1 MAEELNN
8 IEVQMPDG
16 KTYKM
21 NGGGGSVTPGPNSV
35 GSDEIKDE
43 SIKKQDLDKGI
54 QDKLEVL
61 DDGNVVTESELEDG
75 WAEAMRNAGLNLNQA
90 NSEDGD

>member
-1 MAEELNN
+1 
-8 IEVQMPDG
+8 MPDG

-21 NGGGGSVTPGPNSV
+21 NGGGGGSSTPAPNSV
-35 GSDEIKDE
+35 GSEEIKDE

-75 WAEAMRNAGLNLNQA
+75 WAEAMRNAGLNMTQEAGSSSGSASDGGDL
-90 NSEDGD
+90 SE